1 MQAGINGQ
9 GDEREA
15 SDAGTWADG
24 GGLVGDERVGWGGT
38 ERGRRVRH
46 DHDAPGGHVVSDD
59 NDMQDEA
66 DRPAIDDDLGAR
78 RDDDNIA
85 AAIHDEHAEPVHD
98 LYDDPAHHYEHD
110 GLAGIDDDR
119 DADHDHDPAARYDY
133 DHPAARHFLDTAA
146 GHDHDV
152 PASVDVYD
160 WSAGEHDFDPARF
173 HDNLA
178 TRLDDH
184 DPGHDD
190 DDAEHRQQHGSARR
204 GGRRI
209 IAARDGVL
217 WDLGPAGTPPTPRRI
232 ADDDWAL
239 DATVA
244 RRDQLRAE
252 YIRKRGALD
261 WHHRWIVRKELAV
274 ADIAIAVRKA
284 LRRFG
289 EFDA

>member
-1 MQAGINGQ
+1 MQAGFDGQ
-9 GDEREA
+9 GDKREA
-15 SDAGTWADG
+15 SDAGAWADG

-38 ERGRRVRH
+38 ERGRRVQH

-59 NDMQDEA
+59 NDVQDEA
-66 DRPAIDDDLGAR
+66 VHDDAAIGSDDDLVP
-78 RDDDNIA
+78 A
-85 AAIHDEHAEPVHD
+85 AAGNGH
-98 LYDDPAHHYEHD
+98 DPAHHHEHD
-110 GLAGIDDDR
+110 GPAGIDDNR
-119 DADHDHDPAARYDY
+119 NADHDHDPAARYDY
-133 DHPAARHFLDTAA
+133 DHPAARYLLDTAA
-146 GHDHDV
+146 GHDHHV
-152 PASVDVYD
+152 PAPVDVYD

-178 TRLDDH
+178 ARLH
-184 DPGHDD
+184 DNDSTAHLH
-190 DDAEHRQQHGSARR
+190 DDAEHRQQLGAARR

-217 WDLGPAGTPPTPRRI
+217 WDLGRPGTPPTPRRI

-261 WHHRWIVRKELAV
+261 RHHRWVVRRELAV
-274 ADIAIAVRKA
+274 ADVAIAVRKV